1 MCVSVF
7 LATEPGDTYSLAEL
21 LSAALS
27 RSRSLHS
34 LWGVSSVK
42 ERVQVLFHVD
52 IRHQLIGHFLSTI
65 S

>member
-1 MCVSVF
+1 MW
-7 LATEPGDTYSLAEL
+7 SLEEVPSL
-21 LSAALS
+21 PSAAPVPAQ
-27 RSRSLHS
+27 S

-52 IRHQLIGHFLSTI
+52 IRHQLVRHLLSTI